1 MCARIVPLCVPAV
14 SASAENQLVAAVH
27 CRVTSSR
34 NGDVTTDDD
43 VTADDDDGD
52 GCDGRVYDARC
63 VADAAA
69 GRVNDADAA
78 AMETSEHRSCQARWT
93 LDNGHMPLTVILIII
108 SSSISV
114 PSVL

>member
-34 NGDVTTDDD
+34 NGDVTAD
-43 VTADDDDGD
+43 DDDDGD
-52 GCDGRVYDARC
+52 GCDGRVYDASC
-63 VADAAA
+63 VADVGAAAA

-93 LDNGHMPLTVILIII
+93 LDNGHMLLTVTLIII
-108 SSSISV
+108 SSGV
-114 PSVL
+114 FQCL